1 MKRAF
6 RRIMPLAAAVF
17 TAVSLLGTAV
27 EIPARSEESSGTG
40 SDETGQYYTTIT
52 DGNVS
57 AKGDSGLK
65 GKTITAEDVSSSIAP
80 EEGRSVLFAYDIS
93 FKDDSGN
100 AYEPQNAL
108 ITVSNIPIP
117 EGGAGNAKLYYQKD
131 TQTAAS
137 EQSYSTVEN
146 STDAISF
153 SYPGAGIVYY
163 TADSENA
170 VESGYDFENQ
180 DVSWKLD
187 KDGVLTV
194 FPTDGK
200 SGTLKHVSAPWDS
213 VKDQVK
219 KLVIKGTIHI
229 SPDATSTDY
238 YSGLRNYA
246 HFTNHKNCAEMDLS
260 GLDVSSLTSFYDMFQ
275 GNPALEKVNTTGWDT
290 SNVTSMHS
298 MFYKLPNLSEIKG
311 IGDWNVSNVT
321 DMAYMLFNTNS
332 DDKLATLDLHK
343 WRPVKLQDMQYFVAC
358 RRNLKT
364 LNTSG
369 WHTPALSNLGWA
381 FCESGVE
388 EVDMS
393 TWKPQGAVSMKNTF
407 DRVYGLKKIDLSG
420 WGPESVVEIY
430 NTYIN
435 NYQAGVDPL
444 EYVNIDGPSFSNGY
458 YLIDN
463 GGENLKYMKTGDA
476 WGNFDEDATKSS
488 YIYFPRIIMVMDN
501 ESIIDGK
508 TSVLNFPTGAHTYI
522 VPRLSYDAN
531 GGEGEMEGNYSVM
544 ASDSAK
550 AEVKANSFTR
560 PHYTF
565 KNWNTQADGE
575 GTSYAAGD
583 EPDLRDNMTLYA
595 QWTADTYTIR
605 YDANSENV
613 SGTMGDASA
622 SYDETVTLP
631 ESKFTAPEHMH
642 FASWNTAA
650 DGTGTSYKPGQ
661 KVQSLSDK
669 NNGTVTLYAQWT
681 NDTYTIKYD
690 ANNKNAS
697 GTMSDTSATYDE
709 TVTLP
714 ENKFTASGYAEFTG
728 WNTKADG
735 TGTSYEN
742 GQKVKNLSSKN
753 GATVTLYAQ
762 WDPVTFRVKFNGNGS
777 GSGVMKDI
785 EGKAGDS
792 ITLPE
797 NRFVKEGYVFAGWNT
812 KSDGTGDSYDD
823 KASFEYKPVENQT
836 VTLYAQWKEA
846 ASGTDDAK
854 AKNDSTKNNGL
865 FPTDKGTSGYSYYSE
880 NGVNAGGTDAGGVS
894 QSAEDG
900 TVSSASDGQGSALP
914 LTGDNL
920 HMAAWGIVCAAA
932 AAALIGFIA
941 AKNRKKF

>member
-40 SDETGQYYTTIT
+40 SGETGQYYTTIT

-57 AKGDSGLK
+57 AKGNSGLE
-65 GKTITAEDVSSSIAP
+65 GKTITAEDVSSSITP

-108 ITVSNIPIP
+108 ITVSNISIP
-117 EGGAGNAKLYYQKD
+117 EGGAGNARLYYQKD
-131 TQTAAS
+131 AQTAAS
-137 EQSYSTVEN
+137 EQSYSAVEN
-146 STDAISF
+146 SADAISF
-153 SYPGAGIVYY
+153 SYPGSGTVYY

-170 VESGYDFENQ
+170 AEHGYDSENK
-180 DVSWKLD
+180 DVSWTLD

-200 SGTLKHVSAPWDS
+200 SGTMKHLSAPWES

-219 KLVIKGTIHI
+219 KLIIKGTIHI
-229 SPDATSTDY
+229 GQDATSTDY

-260 GLDVSSLTSFYDMFQ
+260 GLDVSSLTSFYGMFQ

-290 SNVTSMHS
+290 SNVTSMHY
-298 MFYKLPNLSEIKG
+298 MFNGCDNLEEITG
-311 IGDWNVSNVT
+311 IEDWNVSNVT
-321 DMAYMLFNTNS
+321 DMAYMLTANS
-332 DDKLATLDLHK
+332 DTDKMTALDLHK
-343 WRPVKLQDMQYFVAC
+343 WRPVKLQDMKWFVGH
-358 RRNLKT
+358 RKGLKT
-364 LNTSG
+364 VNTSG
-369 WHTPALSNLGWA
+369 WVTPELTDLSYA
-381 FCESGVE
+381 FFTTGVE

-393 TWKPQGAVSMKNTF
+393 TWKPQGAVNMDSTF

-420 WGPESVVEIY
+420 WGPESVVAIY
-430 NTYIN
+430 NTYRRN
-435 NYQAGVDPL
+435 WEAGADPL
-444 EYVNIDGPSFSNGY
+444 EYINIDGPSFSNGFY
-458 YLIDN
+458 FIDSSS
-463 GGENLKYMKTGDA
+463 GKNLKYIRTGSL
-476 WGNFDEDATKSS
+476 WGTFTKKDPC
-488 YIYFPRIIMVMDN
+488 YFPTVTMVMDN
-501 ESIIDGK
+501 KAIFNENQTTVDWPK
-508 TSVLNFPTGAHTYI
+508 GAHTYI
-522 VPRLSYDAN
+522 VPLLSYDAN

-560 PHYTF
+560 PHYAF
-565 KNWNTQADGE
+565 KNWNTQADGK

-595 QWTADTYTIR
+595 QWTADTYTIK
-605 YDANSENV
+605 YDANNEKA
-613 SGTMGDASA
+613 SGTMSDTSA

-631 ESKFTAPEHMH
+631 ENKFTAPEHMH

-661 KVQSLSDK
+661 KVQNLSDK
-669 NNGTVTLYAQWT
+669 NNGTVTLYAQWVS
-681 NDTYTIKYD
+681 DTYTIRYD

-735 TGTSYEN
+735 TGTSYEDR
-742 GQKVKNLSSKN
+742 QKVKNLSSKN

-777 GSGVMKDI
+777 GSGVMKDV

-797 NRFVKEGYVFAGWNT
+797 NRFVKDGYVFAGWNT
-812 KSDGTGDSYDD
+812 REDGTGDSYDD

-854 AKNDSTKNNGL
+854 AKNDDKKGSGL
-865 FPTDKGTSGYSYYSE
+865 FPTDKGTKGYSYYSE
-880 NGVNAGGTDAGGVS
+880 NGVTADGPDTDGVTK
-894 QSAEDG
+894 SAADG
-900 TVSSASDGQGSALP
+900 TGSSAPEGQGSVLP

-932 AAALIGFIA
+932 IAALIGFAI